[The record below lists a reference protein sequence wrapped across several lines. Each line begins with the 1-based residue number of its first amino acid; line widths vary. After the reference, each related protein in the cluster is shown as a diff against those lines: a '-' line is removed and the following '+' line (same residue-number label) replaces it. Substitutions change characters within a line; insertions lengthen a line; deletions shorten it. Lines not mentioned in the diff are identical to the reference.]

1 MEFLMRKATGIQ
13 SITADSLLIKPLSGK
28 RAYKEIA
35 DQIRE
40 LIYSRALRPGDKLPS
55 ENELASRFKAGR
67 LSVREAIRTLEQAGL
82 VYVKQGNT
90 GGCFVKELDSSITAQ
105 SMSDLMWQGDLKVA
119 DLTEARIDVEKA
131 ILARAFFRIS
141 RDELEAIDN
150 WIGELERLVSE
161 EKQRQYP
168 VVPTIVK
175 FHMML
180 AEATHNAVF
189 PILLRVLIDVTDRV
203 FKARTISRSRL
214 RTHIEFY
221 RSIQRTII
229 DGDLPAALQVLN
241 KHMVEVKKRIIQS
254 AGLGA

>member
-1 MEFLMRKATGIQ
+1 MRKATGIK
-13 SITADSLLIKPLSGK
+13 SIVGDSLLIKPLLGK

-40 LIYSRALRPGDKLPS
+40 LIYSRALRPGDRLPS

-105 SMSDLMWQGDLKVA
+105 SMSDLMWQGDLSVA

-131 ILARAFFRIS
+131 ILARAVDRIS
-141 RDELEAIDN
+141 KDELEVIDN

-161 EKQRQYP
+161 GKQSQYP
-168 VVPTIVK
+168 VIPTITK

-189 PILLRVLIDVTDRV
+189 PILLRVLVDVTDRV

-214 RTHIEFY
+214 KTHIEFY
-221 RSIQRTII
+221 RSIQRTMI
-229 DGDLPAALQVLN
+229 DGDLPGALRVLN
-241 KHMVEVKKRIIQS
+241 EHMVEVKKRIILR
-254 AGLGA
+254 AGHGA

>member
-1 MEFLMRKATGIQ
+1 MRKATGIKP
-13 SITADSLLIKPLSGK
+13 ITGDSLSIKPLSGK

-40 LIYSRALRPGDKLPS
+40 LIYSRVLKPGDRLPS

-119 DLTEARIDVEKA
+119 ELTEARIDVEKA
-131 ILARAFFRIS
+131 ILARAFDRIS

-150 WIGELERLVSE
+150 WIRELEHLVSE
-161 EKQRQYP
+161 GKQRQYP
-168 VVPTIVK
+168 VIPTITK

-180 AEATHNAVF
+180 AEATHNPVF
-189 PILLRVLIDVTDRV
+189 LILLRVLIDVTDRV
-203 FKARTISRSRL
+203 FHARTISRSRL
-214 RTHIEFY
+214 KTHIEFY
-221 RSIQRTII
+221 RSIQKALR
-229 DGDLPAALQVLN
+229 DRDLPAALQVLN
-241 KHMVEVKKRIIQS
+241 EHMMEIKKRIILS
-254 AGLGA
+254 AGNGA